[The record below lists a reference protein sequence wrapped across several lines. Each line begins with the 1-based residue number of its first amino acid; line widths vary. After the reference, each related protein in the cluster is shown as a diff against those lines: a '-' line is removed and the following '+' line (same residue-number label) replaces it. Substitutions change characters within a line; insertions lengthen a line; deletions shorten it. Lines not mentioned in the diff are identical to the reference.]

1 MLQFRYVAR
10 DASGK
15 LVDGTLTCNDRAAAI
30 HQVEQLRYTPIKI
43 EPIGGGAT
51 GGTGKGSNPSPA
63 KASPAKSDSGRQ
75 GPPSV
80 SAGSVQTLSHGHQ
93 YLFTEQLA
101 HLLTAGMTLDEALG
115 VLEKR
120 LKHPKLNSLSQGL
133 HQALVDGRSLSQAL
147 RDYPRIFSPLYVNLV
162 SAGEA
167 SGALADILKRLVAH
181 LADVKGLR
189 DRVQQALL
197 YPAVLVVAGIGL
209 IIVFM
214 TVMVPKLLDFF
225 KGSGQKLPP
234 ATQMLVNAN
243 NFLVSYWW
251 AVLLGM
257 AGLFMLF
264 KAFTRSPEGRK
275 AWDFFTWRIPLY
287 SLIIRYRFYAQFART
302 LGTLVENGVTLLRS
316 LELLEDVAGNEYV
329 RARMVEVRKAV
340 VDGATLSVALG
351 EQRIFPELFVDMM
364 AVGEQTGKFGST
376 MQLIADV
383 YERELDKQIKIV
395 STLIPP
401 LVMFVIAAL
410 VGVVVYAILSAVFG
424 LTQGLRGG
432 VR

>member
-1 MLQFRYVAR
+1 MPQFRYVAR
-10 DASGK
+10 DSSGK
-15 LVDGTLTCNDRAAAI
+15 LIDGTLTCNDRAAAI
-30 HQVEQLRYTPIKI
+30 FQVEQLRCTPIKI
-43 EPIGGGAT
+43 EPVVGPTPAGSGKAAT
-51 GGTGKGSNPSPA
+51 NPSPA
-63 KASPAKSDSGRQ
+63 KSEAGKQ

-80 SAGSVQTLSHGHQ
+80 SPGSVQTLSHGHQ

-120 LKHPKLNSLSQGL
+120 LKHPKLNSLSHGL

-197 YPAVLVVAGIGL
+197 YPAVLVFAGIGL

-234 ATQMLVNAN
+234 ATQLLVNTN

-251 AVLLGM
+251 AVLL
-257 AGLFMLF
+257 ALAALFMVF
-264 KAFTRSPEGRK
+264 KAFTRSPDGRK
-275 AWDFFTWRIPLY
+275 AWDYFTWRIPLY

-351 EQRIFPELFVDMM
+351 EQNIFPELFVDMM

-401 LVMFVIAAL
+401 LVMFAIAAI
-410 VGVVVYAILSAVFG
+410 VGLVVYGILSAVFG
-424 LTQGLRGG
+424 LTQGLRAG

>member
-1 MLQFRYVAR
+1 MPQFRYVAR

-15 LVDGTLTCNDRAAAI
+15 LIDGVLTCNDRAQAI
-30 HQVEQLRYTPIKI
+30 FQVEQLRCTPIKI
-43 EPIGGGAT
+43 EPVAGTAPSGSGKT
-51 GGTGKGSNPSPA
+51 G
-63 KASPAKSDSGRQ
+63 ASPAPARSETGKQ

-243 NFLVSYWW
+243 NFLVGYWW
-251 AVLLGM
+251 AILLAL
-257 AGLFMLF
+257 AGLFMVF
-264 KAFTRSPEGRK
+264 KAFTRTAEGRK

-351 EQRIFPELFVDMM
+351 EQKIFPELFVDMM

-401 LVMFVIAAL
+401 LVMFVIAAI
-410 VGVVVYAILSAVFG
+410 VGLVVYGILSAVFG
-424 LTQGLRGG
+424 LTQGLRAG